1 MLRSIFPDCDAISR
15 ITIGIQ
21 SLQNLQDIG
30 LKGAIAIGDICRC
43 DNVAGGYWRE
53 CQIAD
58 KESHCFTR
66 PVVVLAKLVGETVLG
81 CGSIADSGNR
91 AVYEDTGLHGG
102 IVAIVRVGVV
112 LLAAPATTTA
122 GSNCQRSS
130 QNEGAFAKW

>member
-81 CGSIADSGNR
+81 CGTIADSGNR
-91 AVYEDTGLHGG
+91 AIYENASLD
-102 IVAIVRVGVV
+102 RGVTAT
-112 LLAAPATTTA
+112 LAWAVVFLATTTATTA
-122 GSNCQRSS
+122 GSNCQLGR
-130 QNEGAFAKW
+130 QN